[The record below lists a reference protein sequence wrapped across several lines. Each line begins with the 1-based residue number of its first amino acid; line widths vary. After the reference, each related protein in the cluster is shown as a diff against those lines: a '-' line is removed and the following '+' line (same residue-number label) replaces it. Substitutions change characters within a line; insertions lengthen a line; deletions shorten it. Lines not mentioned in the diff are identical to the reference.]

1 MGGYKS
7 PGGHALAHY
16 ASVRIPLTKG
26 TEIKQGEEKI
36 GINTK
41 FVIKKNK
48 LAAPFRSYIIPIIFG
63 KGVDYYTDA
72 VSFCE
77 TLGIIKKNG
86 AFYKFEGETLG
97 QGRNAAAE
105 FLRNNPETLDKI
117 KIQLYNVLNKQS
129 IIVLEEEPEEGTINE

>member
-1 MGGYKS
+1 
-7 PGGHALAHY
+7 
-16 ASVRIPLTKG
+16 LTKG
-26 TEIKQGEEKI
+26 KEIQQGEEKI

-48 LAAPFRSYIIPIIFG
+48 LAAPFRSYTIPIIFG
-63 KGVDYYTDA
+63 KGVDYFTDA

-86 AFYKFEGETLG
+86 AFYKFEGEMLG

-105 FLRNNPETLDKI
+105 YLKNTPLVLDKI
-117 KIQLYNVLNKQS
+117 KEQLYNILNKQS
-129 IIVLEEEPEEGTINE
+129 VLIIEDEEGVVDE

>member
-1 MGGYKS
+1 
-7 PGGHALAHY
+7 
-16 ASVRIPLTKG
+16 LTKG
-26 TEIKQGEEKI
+26 TEIKQGEDKI

-105 FLRNNPETLDKI
+105 FLRNNKEILDRI
-117 KIQLYNVLNKQS
+117 ITTMYNILNRQS
-129 IIVLEEEPEEGTINE
+129 TIVLEDKELEDVLVD